1 MPLVRWFGG
10 KHLIY
15 FMLCHFDFPNKPFP
29 QLPLRAVGST
39 LRDGVKPEAKTRY
52 SNAPIFQYSNWGVA
66 PKLLL
71 ITLIIKGKEN
81 VIFLD
86 TLYPEWHDKYFTSN
100 GCPAEIWAA
109 NGEYFT

>member
-1 MPLVRWFGG
+1 MIVF
-10 KHLIY
+10 
-15 FMLCHFDFPNKPFP
+15 N
-29 QLPLRAVGST
+29 
-39 LRDGVKPEAKTRY
+39 
-52 SNAPIFQYSNWGVA
+52 
-66 PKLLL
+66 LLL